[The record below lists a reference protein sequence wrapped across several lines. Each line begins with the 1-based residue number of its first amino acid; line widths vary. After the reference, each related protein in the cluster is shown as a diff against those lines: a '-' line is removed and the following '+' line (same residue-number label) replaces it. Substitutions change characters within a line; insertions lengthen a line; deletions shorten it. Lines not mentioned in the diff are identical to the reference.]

1 MMKELFRDM
10 VSQKKKGLVKA
21 LEVISSEEWE
31 GGIGSGGLLF
41 SNVELFN
48 SLNYVHI

>member
-10 VSQKKKGLVKA
+10 VSQKKGLVKA

-31 GGIGSGGLLF
+31 GGLGSGGLLF
-41 SNVELFN
+41 SNVELFK